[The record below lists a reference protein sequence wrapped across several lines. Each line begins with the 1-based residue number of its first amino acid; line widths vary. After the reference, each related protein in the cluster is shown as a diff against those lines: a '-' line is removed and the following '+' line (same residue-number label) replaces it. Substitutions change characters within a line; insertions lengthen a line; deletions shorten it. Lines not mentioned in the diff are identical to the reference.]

1 MFRYMKLAFERM
13 YITSP
18 SLKTQRQ
25 HSIMHLSD
33 AVRNPAFSVCWVYI
47 VQNTKRHHQ
56 SLLQI
61 SERQFVILMK
71 ACILRIRRCYKSLWN
86 KGRTSIQGKPCMRAL
101 CEADSPDVGS
111 PGCFASLRSVQ
122 GAAPLAPLMR
132 LSLPALDGKT
142 ICSHRQFPIQSLKL
156 NTQILPLVRKTGGI
170 FIYK

>member
-1 MFRYMKLAFERM
+1 MFRYMKLAFERI
-13 YITSP
+13 YATSP

-61 SERQFVILMK
+61 SERQFVVLMK

-86 KGRTSIQGKPCMRAL
+86 KGRTSIQGQAMYVRSARQAAQTH
-101 CEADSPDVGS
+101 EYS
-111 PGCFASLRSVQ
+111 GCFAPLCSAQ
-122 GAAPLAPLMR
+122 GAATLAS
-132 LSLPALDGKT
+132 LSGYPCGLA
-142 ICSHRQFPIQSLKL
+142 
-156 NTQILPLVRKTGGI
+156 
-170 FIYK
+170 IYERFNKPFADSKYD

>member
-1 MFRYMKLAFERM
+1 MEISMFRYMKLAFKRI
-13 YITSP
+13 YATSP

-61 SERQFVILMK
+61 SERQFVVLMK

-86 KGRTSIQGKPCMRAL
+86 KGRTSIQGQAIYVRSVRQAAQTH
-101 CEADSPDVGS
+101 EYS
-111 PGCFASLRSVQ
+111 GCFAPLRSAQ
-122 GAAPLAPLMR
+122 GAAPLAS
-132 LSLPALDGKT
+132 LSDYPYGLA
-142 ICSHRQFPIQSLKL
+142 
-156 NTQILPLVRKTGGI
+156 
-170 FIYK
+170 IYERFNKPFADSKYD

>member
-1 MFRYMKLAFERM
+1 MFRYMKLAFERI
-13 YITSP
+13 YATSP

-61 SERQFVILMK
+61 SERQFVVLMK

-86 KGRTSIQGKPCMRAL
+86 KGRTSQGQSHVCAL
-101 CEADSPDVGS
+101 CEAGS
-111 PGCFASLRSVQ
+111 PNTRIFGLFCATPFRTRGCNPCVAK
-122 GAAPLAPLMR
+122 R
-132 LSLPALDGKT
+132 LSLRTCYLRT
-142 ICSHRQFPIQSLKL
+142 I
-156 NTQILPLVRKTGGI
+156 
-170 FIYK
+170 

>member
-1 MFRYMKLAFERM
+1 MFRYMKLAFERI
-13 YITSP
+13 YATSP

-61 SERQFVILMK
+61 SERQFVVLMK

-86 KGRTSIQGKPCMRAL
+86 KGRTSIQGQAMYVRSVRQAAQTH
-101 CEADSPDVGS
+101 EYS
-111 PGCFASLRSVQ
+111 GCFAPLRSVQ
-122 GAAPLAPLMR
+122 GAAPLAS
-132 LSLPALDGKT
+132 LSGYPCGLA
-142 ICSHRQFPIQSLKL
+142 
-156 NTQILPLVRKTGGI
+156 
-170 FIYK
+170 IYERFNKPFADSKYD

>member
-1 MFRYMKLAFERM
+1 MEISMFRYMKLAFERM

-71 ACILRIRRCYKSLWN
+71 ACILRIRRCYKFLWN
-86 KGRTSIQGKPCMRAL
+86 KGRTSIQGQAMHVRSARQNSPNIRIFGLFCATPFRTRGCAPCVAK
-101 CEADSPDVGS
+101 
-111 PGCFASLRSVQ
+111 
-122 GAAPLAPLMR
+122 R
-132 LSLPALDGKT
+132 LSLRTCYLRT
-142 ICSHRQFPIQSLKL
+142 I
-156 NTQILPLVRKTGGI
+156 
-170 FIYK
+170 

>member
-1 MFRYMKLAFERM
+1 MFRYMKLAFERI
-13 YITSP
+13 YATSP

-61 SERQFVILMK
+61 SERQFVVLMK

-86 KGRTSIQGKPCMRAL
+86 KGRTSIQGQAMYVRSARQAAQTH
-101 CEADSPDVGS
+101 EYS
-111 PGCFASLRSVQ
+111 GCFAPLRSVQ
-122 GAAPLAPLMR
+122 GAAILAS
-132 LSLPALDGKT
+132 LSGYPCGLA
-142 ICSHRQFPIQSLKL
+142 
-156 NTQILPLVRKTGGI
+156 
-170 FIYK
+170 IYERFNKPFADSKYD

>member
-1 MFRYMKLAFERM
+1 MEISMFRYMKLAFERI
-13 YITSP
+13 YATSP

-61 SERQFVILMK
+61 SERQFVVLMK

-86 KGRTSIQGKPCMRAL
+86 KGRTSIQGQAMYVRSARQAAQTH
-101 CEADSPDVGS
+101 EYS
-111 PGCFASLRSVQ
+111 GCFAPLRSAQ
-122 GAAPLAPLMR
+122 GAATLAS
-132 LSLPALDGKT
+132 LSGYPCGLA
-142 ICSHRQFPIQSLKL
+142 
-156 NTQILPLVRKTGGI
+156 
-170 FIYK
+170 IYERFNKPFADSKYD

>member
-61 SERQFVILMK
+61 SERQFVVLMK

-86 KGRTSIQGKPCMRAL
+86 KGRTSIQGQAMYVRSARQAAQTH
-101 CEADSPDVGS
+101 EYS
-111 PGCFASLRSVQ
+111 GCFAPLRSVQ
-122 GAAPLAPLMR
+122 GAATLAS
-132 LSLPALDGKT
+132 LSGYPCGLA
-142 ICSHRQFPIQSLKL
+142 
-156 NTQILPLVRKTGGI
+156 
-170 FIYK
+170 IYERFNKPFADSKYD

>member
-1 MFRYMKLAFERM
+1 MEISMFRYMKLAFERM

-86 KGRTSIQGKPCMRAL
+86 KGRTSIQGQAMHVRSARQNSPNIRIFGLFCATPFRTRGCTPC
-101 CEADSPDVGS
+101 
-111 PGCFASLRSVQ
+111 
-122 GAAPLAPLMR
+122 AAKR
-132 LSLPALDGKT
+132 LSLRTCYLRT
-142 ICSHRQFPIQSLKL
+142 I
-156 NTQILPLVRKTGGI
+156 
-170 FIYK
+170 

>member
-61 SERQFVILMK
+61 SERQFVVLMK

-86 KGRTSIQGKPCMRAL
+86 KGRTSIQGQAL
-101 CEADSPDVGS
+101 YVRSARQTARTPEC
-111 PGCFASLRSVQ
+111 PGCFVSLPSVQ
-122 GAAPLAPLMR
+122 GAAPLAPLCGYPCVLCSGNNL
-132 LSLPALDGKT
+132 LSADSP
-142 ICSHRQFPIQSLKL
+142 R
-156 NTQILPLVRKTGGI
+156 RKV
-170 FIYK
+170 